1 LGLTGAVIYI
11 NTYIHFFVL
20 FSPFLFPYR
29 LHMSGIQNKNLIFYS
44 LHPNDKLS
52 KLCLEELDKMPEFK
66 KQFIPICI
74 HDPRDVNRPPT
85 IRLPQKVEDC
95 KRKGLIPILAIAGF
109 KEAIFATSALSWIKE
124 SALKTGDALL
134 GSNIHGGGV
143 ADNCSLIS
151 QAGESGNSL
160 FDTDYNIGFSTAKGE
175 FNKNY
180 ANIDEAAE
188 SKIVTYDESSD
199 KNNASS
205 EISQRLEQLKFNR
218 DQDMPNQRQMPQ
230 MPRQMNNQQ
239 MPRQMNNQQ
248 MPNMNQQMPQMPMGQ
263 MPNRD
268 MPPMGQMPNRDMPPM
283 GQMPNRDMPPMGQ
296 MPNRDMPP
304 MGQMMQGMSSR
315 DMPPM
320 PNGMPSSN
328 ASYMSSMPY

>member
-1 LGLTGAVIYI
+1 
-11 NTYIHFFVL
+11 
-20 FSPFLFPYR
+20 
-29 LHMSGIQNKNLIFYS
+29 MSGIQNKNLIFYS

-52 KLCLEELDKMPEFK
+52 KMCLEELEKMPEFK

-74 HDPRDVNRPPT
+74 HDPRDINRPPT
-85 IRLPQKVEDC
+85 IRLPQKVEEC

-124 SALKTGDALL
+124 SALKTGDAVL

-160 FDTDYNIGFSTAKGE
+160 FDTDYNIGFSNARGE

-180 ANIDEAAE
+180 ANIDEASE

-199 KNNASS
+199 KNTASS
-205 EISQRLEQLKFNR
+205 EISQRLEQLKFSR
-218 DQDMPNQRQMPQ
+218 DQDLPNQRQMPQ
-230 MPRQMNNQQ
+230 MPQ
-239 MPRQMNNQQ
+239 MPRQMPQMPNMNQQ
-248 MPNMNQQMPQMPMGQ
+248 MPNMNQQMPPGMGHMQSISTRGQMPGMPQ

-268 MPPMGQMPNRDMPPM
+268 MPP
-283 GQMPNRDMPPMGQ
+283 
-296 MPNRDMPP
+296 
-304 MGQMMQGMSSR
+304 
-315 DMPPM
+315 
-320 PNGMPSSN
+320 MPSSN

>member
-1 LGLTGAVIYI
+1 
-11 NTYIHFFVL
+11 
-20 FSPFLFPYR
+20 
-29 LHMSGIQNKNLIFYS
+29 MSGIQNKNLIFYS

-230 MPRQMNNQQ
+230 MPQ

-248 MPNMNQQMPQMPMGQ
+248 MPNMNQQMPQMPV
-263 MPNRD
+263 
-268 MPPMGQMPNRDMPPM
+268 